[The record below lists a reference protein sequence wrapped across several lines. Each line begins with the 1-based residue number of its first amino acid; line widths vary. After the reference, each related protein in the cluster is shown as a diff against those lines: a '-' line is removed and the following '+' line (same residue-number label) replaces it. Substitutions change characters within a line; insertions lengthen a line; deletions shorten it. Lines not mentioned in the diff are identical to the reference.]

1 MDGVKRRAGRARR
14 STARTR
20 GQALTEF
27 ALIAPV
33 MLLFGFVCIDLGRLM
48 YTYAAVSDAA
58 GETARTIA
66 LQASSNSD
74 CLAIQR
80 ANAVAQGFNLQMD
93 PNSLA
98 GNTDPNGTPGT
109 LNPATSVP
117 PNVGYVYFWP
127 AVSTAVPQTSNCNG
141 APRQFSQ
148 SQRHVAVEIQFHFIP
163 LTPLPGGDITVKSLS
178 VEQTEY

>member
-1 MDGVKRRAGRARR
+1 MTHVRERAGKPRR

-20 GQALTEF
+20 GQALVEF

-33 MLLFGFVCIDLGRLM
+33 MLGFGFVCIDIGRLL
-48 YTYAAVSDAA
+48 YTYAAISDAA

-66 LQASSNSD
+66 LQASANTD
-74 CLAIQR
+74 CLAFSR
-80 ANAVAQGFNLQMD
+80 ATAVAQGFPLSVD

-98 GNTDPNGTPGT
+98 GNTDPNNPSGSLQPSTP
-109 LNPATSVP
+109 S
-117 PNVGYVYFWP
+117 PNTGYIYLWP
-127 AVSTAVPQTSNCNG
+127 AVAPAAPPATNCNG
-141 APRQFSQ
+141 QPRQFSQ

-163 LTPLPGGDITVKSLS
+163 LTPLPGGDIVVKTVS